1 MGGDLQWRQ
10 AAHASNVA
18 APKPSCFATVL
29 AGLGGA
35 LSLLKDR
42 GELNKKV
49 DWVGRTSDLRSDKL
63 ALLDDV
69 SCPSLTSDSCCD
81 AVAAKAQGI
90 RLPDQQSAELSE
102 QEGRL
107 SSALCRSTAAAT
119 CALTSSRCWMT

>member
-1 MGGDLQWRQ
+1 MLVSKH
-10 AAHASNVA
+10 AHRGL
-18 APKPSCFATVL
+18 L

-69 SCPSLTSDSCCD
+69 SPRLVRLT
-81 AVAAKAQGI
+81 AKAHG
-90 RLPDQQSAELSE
+90 
-102 QEGRL
+102 
-107 SSALCRSTAAAT
+107 AAA
-119 CALTSSRCWMT
+119 SSQLRSSFLHAMPGTPPPHDGQLFV